1 MGDIIVI
8 VGPTAVGKSE
18 LAVTLAQRLQGEV
31 VSADSVQVY
40 RYLDIGSA
48 KPSLQE
54 RISVPHHLL
63 DSVDPDQDYTV
74 ADFQHDAQAAIA
86 KIHKRERMPILV
98 GGSGLYIRAVIRN
111 YSFSSAGQNLAIRAR
126 LIKEAEQ
133 FGGQHLYEKL
143 CAADPRTA
151 CKVHPH
157 DLRRIIRALEAC
169 EQNTRPLSDQVE
181 ETRDAGLLYRVFM
194 YGLTMPRELLYQ
206 RIEKRVDMMIEN
218 GFVEEV
224 RGLLARGFSQ
234 GSKALTS
241 LGYRHII
248 SHINGEI
255 TLEQAAEL
263 IKRDTRR
270 FAKRQLTWFRRD
282 TEITWFDVS
291 TDAGIAG
298 VAENICNLLAGYY
311 QLEENK

>member
-1 MGDIIVI
+1 MGDIVVI

-18 LAVTLAQRLQGEV
+18 LAVTLALRLQGEI

-40 RYLDIGSA
+40 RYLDIGAA
-48 KPSLQE
+48 KPSPQE
-54 RISVPHHLL
+54 RMSVPHHLL
-63 DSVDPDQDYTV
+63 DIVDPDQDYTV

-86 KIHKRERMPILV
+86 KIHERERMPILV

-126 LIKEAEQ
+126 LVKEAEQ

-143 CAADPRTA
+143 CCCRPASA

-157 DLRRIIRALEAC
+157 DLRRIIRALEVC
-169 EQNTRPLSDQVE
+169 EQNQKPLSDQVE
-181 ETRDAGLLYRVFM
+181 ETKEAGPLYRVFM

-206 RIEKRVDMMIEN
+206 RIEKRVDIMIEQ
-218 GFVEEV
+218 GLVEEV
-224 RGLLARGFSQ
+224 RGLLARGFSP

-248 SHINGEI
+248 SYLNGEI
-255 TLEQAAEL
+255 N
-263 IKRDTRR
+263 
-270 FAKRQLTWFRRD
+270 
-282 TEITWFDVS
+282 S
-291 TDAGIAG
+291 GAGHRTS
-298 VAENICNLLAGYY
+298 
-311 QLEENK
+311 